1 MVPVPI
7 PGQGTKG
14 LASCVVQP
22 NNNNSKIKCL
32 FLVASIS
39 QSIFNFYKLCSVK
52 TVLFKVFPGGVVVK
66 NNLPPNAGDT
76 RSIPGQRT
84 KIPHATGQ
92 LSPQATTREPARR
105 NYQDLTL
112 WSLCSA
118 SREEALKLQCK
129 PSGAKKPPK
138 FVLFKVY
145 YSYEQ

>member
-22 NNNNSKIKCL
+22 NNNNNKIKCL

-52 TVLFKVFPGGVVVK
+52 TLLLKVFPGGLVVK
-66 NNLPPNAGDT
+66 NLPTNAGDT

-84 KIPHATGQ
+84 KIPHAMGQ
-92 LSPQATTREPARR
+92 LSPQATTREAAHC

-118 SREEALKLQCK
+118 TREEALKLQCK
-129 PSGAKKPPK
+129 PSGAKNPPK